1 MSLPSTKG
9 VNFWESWQRWFQGA
23 RWRAVVR
30 THGGALAVGALFFA
44 LTLGFNA
51 AVPLWESDNEWAHY
65 QYIRYIATERRLPT
79 VTTPIAVAPTGDLC
93 SLVSVDGLTSVHQ
106 FRQPPLYYLLGALVL
121 TGRDLTDDLPVALNP
136 HVHTSHSQG
145 GLNVAVHGE
154 AERFPYQGTTLA
166 VHWLRLLSGL
176 IGLAGLAAVY
186 LSGLLLFPA
195 RRYLALAMLAVNAF
209 IPQYI
214 FSASVVNNDILAA
227 ALGAWCIYF
236 CLRYLL
242 RQPRP
247 LTLLLAVLAAGL
259 GIVAKYTALVL
270 APIVAMTMI
279 LGLVA
284 AWRRDRPGFARHL
297 GQTLLVLGLASAP
310 LLFWLVRN
318 RQLYGHLLAAY
329 ADVTTVFVQ
338 ETLGGPLAAGGGPL
352 QEALY
357 ATRFVLMTFWGL
369 FGNDNIALP
378 SSLVIL
384 LQGVFLVSLVGV
396 LLTLAQRRQPAELRM
411 AVAMALLVV
420 AVAWL
425 INFVK
430 AAGSAEPRGR
440 YFLPIYT
447 VISFLLVLGIDR
459 VLPAR
464 WRVKGAALLPGF
476 LLVLSAA
483 LPLALLRPAYA
494 APAVGMDAALRPGEQ
509 PVNAVFGDFAEL
521 LGYQIEPQ
529 RLGIYETA
537 EVTLVWRALG
547 ETPNN
552 YTVGVHL
559 LDSANNSLDRQTR
572 FPGGGNRATSLWRPG
587 EVFRDSYRVGLGPD
601 ARDSLPSLG
610 RIKVAMYCYAPE
622 GDRPLPVTDLA
633 GNSLGDAVNLGR
645 LRLAEV
651 NAPQPPVAPAL
662 YTFGDQLALE
672 QLSFAPQAFPLGA
685 EITIDTQ
692 WRALRPPLGDYTLF
706 AHLVNAQGETAAGF
720 DIPLTDGYYPSGL
733 WDAGELVQ
741 HIHRLPVMGVL
752 LTSDM
757 TLQIGLYDPAS
768 GARLPVFNAS
778 GARQPDDVIVLGV
791 YAGLN
796 HFNFLPVVDHSDA
809 PEDSP

>member
-1 MSLPSTKG
+1 VSLPSTKG
-9 VNFWESWQRWFQGA
+9 GSLAQGWQSWLQDA

-30 THGGALAVGALFFA
+30 THWGALAVGALFFA
-44 LTLGFNA
+44 LTLTYNA

-65 QYIRYIATERRLPT
+65 QYIRYIVTERRLPAAE
-79 VTTPIAVAPTGDLC
+79 TPIALAPTADQC
-93 SLVSVDGLTSVHQ
+93 SLASVDGLSSVHQ
-106 FRQPPLYYLLGALVL
+106 FRQPPLYYLLGALTL
-121 TGRDLTDDLPVALNP
+121 AGSDLAADLPVALNP

-145 GLNVAVHGE
+145 GLNVAVHGD
-154 AERFPYQGTTLA
+154 AERFPYQGTALA
-166 VHWLRLLSGL
+166 VHRVRLLSGL

-186 LSGLLLFPA
+186 LSGLLLFPT

-236 CLRYLL
+236 CLRYLHG
-242 RQPRP
+242 QQRP

-270 APIVAMTMI
+270 TPIVAMTI
-279 LGLVA
+279 VLGLVA

-297 GQTLLVLGLASAP
+297 GQTLLMLGLASAP
-310 LLFWLVRN
+310 LLLWLVRN
-318 RQLYGHLLAAY
+318 RRLYGHLLASY
-329 ADVTTVFVQ
+329 ADVTTVFVT
-338 ETLGGPLAAGGGPL
+338 ETLGASPTAGSGLL

-357 ATRFVLMTFWGL
+357 ATRFVLMTLWGL

-378 SSLVIL
+378 TALIVL
-384 LQGVFLVSLVGV
+384 LQGVFVVSLIGV
-396 LLTLAQRRQPAELRM
+396 FWTLAQRRQPAELR
-411 AVAMALLVV
+411 VAIAAALL
-420 AVAWL
+420 ALAAAWL
-425 INFVK
+425 INFIK

-440 YFLPIYT
+440 YFLPIYA

-464 WRVKGAALLPGF
+464 WRIKGAALLPCL
-476 LLVLSAA
+476 LLVVSAA

-494 APAVGMDAALRPGEQ
+494 APAVGMEAALRPGEQ
-509 PVNAVFGDFAEL
+509 PINAVFGDFAEL
-521 LGYQIEPQ
+521 LGYRIEPQ
-529 RLGIYETA
+529 RLGLYETA
-537 EVTLVWRALG
+537 EVTLVWRALR

-559 LDSANNSLDRQTR
+559 LDGANNSLDRQTR
-572 FPGGGNRATSLWRPG
+572 FPGGGNRATSLWRTG
-587 EVFRDSYRVGLGPD
+587 EVFRDSYRVGLGLD
-601 ARDSLPSLG
+601 ARGSLPSLG

-622 GDRPLPVTDLA
+622 GDRPLPVTDQA
-633 GNSLGDAVNLGR
+633 GHSLGDAVTFGR

-651 NAPQPPVAPAL
+651 DAAQPPVAPAL
-662 YTFGDQLALE
+662 YTFGDELALE
-672 QLSFAPQAFPLGA
+672 QFSFAPQAFPLGA
-685 EITIDTQ
+685 EVVIDTQ
-692 WRALRPPLGDYTLF
+692 WRALRPPLHDYTLF

-741 HIHRLPVMGVL
+741 HLHRLPVMGVL

-757 TLQIGLYDPAS
+757 TLQMGLYDPAS
-768 GARLPVFNAS
+768 GARLPVFDAR
-778 GARQPDDVIVLGV
+778 GARQPNDVVVLGV

-796 HFNFLPVVDHSDA
+796 HFNFLPVVVHSDA
-809 PEDSP
+809 PADGP